1 MPRIMPSEIK
11 IEKLN
16 NPFEQIG
23 DGYHCFGCSSKN
35 PKGLK
40 LDFFRNGR
48 TLITR
53 WHPDPDLQGYHN
65 LLHGGIQATL
75 LDETAA
81 WWIYAIAGTAGFT
94 SRLSVRYH
102 KGASVAE
109 GDLYTVGREILQ
121 RRNLYLIEVNLYN
134 HRLEL
139 CSSGELEFFTYP
151 VEKALADLY
160 YPGHE
165 QFKGTWGYPE
175 DFGLPAGL
183 PEALA

>member
-1 MPRIMPSEIK
+1 MSSDIQ

-23 DGYHCFGCSSKN
+23 EGYHCFGCSSKN

-40 LDFFRNGR
+40 LEFFRHGR
-48 TLITR
+48 SLITR
-53 WHPDPDLQGYHN
+53 WHPDPDLQGYHD

-81 WWIYAIAGTAGFT
+81 WWVYAIAGTAGFT
-94 SRLSVRYH
+94 SRLSVRYR
-102 KGASVAE
+102 KGVSVVE
-109 GDLYTVGREILQ
+109 GDIYTTGREI
-121 RRNLYLIEVNLYN
+121 RHSHNLYLIEVKMYN
-134 HRLEL
+134 QRMEL
-139 CSSGELEFFTYP
+139 CSSGELEFFTYQ
-151 VEKALADLY
+151 EHKAKAEMY

-165 QFKGTWGYPE
+165 LFVGRWGYPE

-183 PEALA
+183 LDALA